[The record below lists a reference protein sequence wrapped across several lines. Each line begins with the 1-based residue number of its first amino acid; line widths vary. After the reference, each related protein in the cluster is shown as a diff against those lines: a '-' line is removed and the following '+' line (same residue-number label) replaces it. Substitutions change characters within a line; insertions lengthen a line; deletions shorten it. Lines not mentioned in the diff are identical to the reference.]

1 MKKQYISADQLL
13 ADSIE
18 LAFRIIDSDFRPD
31 LIVGIWRGGT
41 PVGIAVQ
48 EVMEYLGFKSD
59 HIAIRTSSYSGIGE
73 RNEVTV
79 DCLDYLEQH
88 LSVDDKLLLIDDVFD
103 TGRSMEAIIK
113 KLDSIYK
120 NNMPEF
126 RIATPYYKPVNNET
140 GIEPHFTLH
149 ESSHWL
155 VFPHE
160 FIGLTDKEIIE
171 EKPLPKHQ
179 KERLLFLKRR
189 FANRR

>member
-79 DCLDYLEQH
+79 DGLDYLEQH
-88 LSVDDKLLLIDDVFD
+88 LSVDDKLLLVDDVFD

-120 NNMPEF
+120 NNTPEF

-140 GIEPHFTLH
+140 GIV
-149 ESSHWL
+149 